1 MKFYHKIII
10 GILWLGLVALLS
22 FYGNGWFSG
31 IINFIEK
38 KIVRGDVPPEIDFAI
53 NIIPWN
59 CFVSFLICLPLLFVR
74 SDRSNAFGKIS
85 NIIIFFFFLLATNL
99 LGVLNWIMLFPESLG
114 DNSSA
119 PTFST
124 LEPYALKDGWTPFQF
139 WCAWSLFIIFSNV
152 FSIGMVFSISLSR
165 KTRRPLILS

>member
-85 NIIIFFFFLLATNL
+85 NIIIFFFFLFGHQSFGGFELDH
-99 LGVLNWIMLFPESLG
+99 VI
-114 DNSSA
+114 
-119 PTFST
+119 
-124 LEPYALKDGWTPFQF
+124 
-139 WCAWSLFIIFSNV
+139 
-152 FSIGMVFSISLSR
+152 SR
-165 KTRRPLILS
+165 KPWR

>member
-1 MKFYHKIII
+1 MKFFYKIII

-22 FYGNGWFSG
+22 FHGNAWFSG
-31 IINFIEK
+31 IINFIER
-38 KIVRGDVPPEIDFAI
+38 KIVHGGVPPEIAFAI

-59 CFVSFLICLPLLFVR
+59 CFVSLLICLPLLFVR
-74 SDRSNAFGKIS
+74 RDRSNTFREVG

-114 DNSSA
+114 DDSSA

-139 WCAWSLFIIFSNV
+139 WGAWSLFIIFSNV
-152 FSIGMVFSISLSR
+152 FSIGMVFSISPSR
-165 KTRRPLILS
+165 KAGRPVILS